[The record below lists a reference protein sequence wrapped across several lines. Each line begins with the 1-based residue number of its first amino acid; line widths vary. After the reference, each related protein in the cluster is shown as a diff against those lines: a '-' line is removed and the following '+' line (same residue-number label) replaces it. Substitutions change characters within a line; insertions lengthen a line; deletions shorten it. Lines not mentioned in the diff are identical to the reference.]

1 MLRQHSQFFK
11 SLMVLSDLFSL
22 SLAWWA
28 AYGLRFSAL
37 RYFPPESHD
46 FADYFVAWLF
56 VLAIWGTVFEIFDLY
71 RPRRVTTRWREVVDL
86 FKGSLLALLIFL
98 GLIFLIRNLV
108 LSRLVVVFY
117 WTLAL
122 VLLNVSHFSVRQ
134 TLRVLRRRGFN
145 LRHILVIGTRPEAQ
159 RVVQTLER
167 HQQLGLQL
175 RGIVLLDED
184 PPNLSLFG
192 RFPILE
198 HREAALELIRAGA
211 IDQVFITLALGESRR
226 LREIRDW
233 LGDEPVTTHFVP
245 DLAADLILNGKVEEF
260 DGLPIITLQ
269 DSPLYGWNSVLKR
282 SLDLCLGGIG
292 LALLSPLM
300 ALIALVI
307 KLSSPGPIFFR
318 QERMGLDGR
327 RFSMLKFRTMVED
340 AERETGPVWTGPSDP
355 RVTRIGRFLRRTS
368 LDELPQ
374 LCNVMKGEM
383 SLVGPRPER
392 PELIG
397 KFRKE
402 VPKYMLRL
410 KVKAGVTGWAQ
421 VHGWRGNTSIE
432 KRIEHD
438 MYYIEN
444 WSLWLDLKVLALSLV
459 RGFVNKNAY

>member
-11 SLMVLSDLFSL
+11 SLMVLSDLFFL
-22 SLAWWA
+22 SGAWWF

-37 RYFPPESHD
+37 RDFRSEPHD

-56 VLAIWGTVFEIFDLY
+56 VLAIWGTVFEALDLY
-71 RPRRVTTRWREVVDL
+71 RPRRVSTRWREVVDL
-86 FKGSLLALLIFL
+86 LKGSVLALLIFF

-108 LSRLVVVFY
+108 LSRLVVVIF
-117 WTLAL
+117 WTLSL
-122 VLLNVSHFSVRQ
+122 VLLNLSHFGVRE

-159 RVVQTLER
+159 RLVRTLER

-175 RGIVLLDED
+175 RGIVVLDQEAED
-184 PPNLSLFG
+184 DSSFG
-192 RFPILE
+192 KFPVIGD
-198 HREAALELIRAGA
+198 REEALQLIGTGA
-211 IDQVFITLALGESRR
+211 IDQVFITLALGESGR
-226 LREIRDW
+226 LREVRDW

-245 DLAADLILNGKVEEF
+245 DLAADLILHGKVEEF

-282 SLDLCLGGIG
+282 GLDLCLGGIG
-292 LALLSPLM
+292 IALFSPLL
-300 ALIALVI
+300 ALIAVMIRLG
-307 KLSSPGPIFFR
+307 SPGPIFFR

-340 AERETGPVWTGPSDP
+340 AEKETGPVWTAPSDP
-355 RVTRIGRFLRRTS
+355 RVTGIGRFLRRTS

-374 LCNVMKGEM
+374 LWNVIKGEM

-444 WSLWLDLKVLALSLV
+444 WSLWLDLKVLGLSLV
-459 RGFVNKNAY
+459 RGFVNRNAY

>member
-1 MLRQHSQFFK
+1 
-11 SLMVLSDLFSL
+11 MVLSDLFFL

-37 RYFPPESHD
+37 HYFPPEAHD

-56 VLAIWGTVFEIFDLY
+56 VLAIWGAVFEVLDLY
-71 RPRRVTTRWREVVDL
+71 RPRRVSTRWREVVDL
-86 FKGSLLALLIFL
+86 FKGSLLALLIFF

-108 LSRLVVVFY
+108 LSRLAVVIF
-117 WTLAL
+117 WTLSL
-122 VLLNVSHFSVRQ
+122 GLLNLSHFGVRE

-145 LRHILVIGTRPEAQ
+145 LRHILVIGTRPEAL
-159 RVVQTLER
+159 RLVRTLER

-184 PPNLSLFG
+184 PANGSSFG
-192 RFPILE
+192 KIPVLE
-198 HREAALELIRAGA
+198 NREEALQLIGTGA

-226 LREIRDW
+226 LREVRDW

-245 DLAADLILNGKVEEF
+245 DLAADLILHGKVEEF

-282 SLDLCLGGIG
+282 GLDLCLGGIG
-292 LALLSPLM
+292 LALFSPLL
-300 ALIALVI
+300 ALIAVMI
-307 KLSSPGPIFFR
+307 KLGSSGPIFFR

-340 AERETGPVWTGPSDP
+340 AERETGPVWTAPADP
-355 RVTRIGRFLRRTS
+355 RVTWIGRFLRRTS

-374 LCNVMKGEM
+374 LWNVIKGEM

-421 VHGWRGNTSIE
+421 IHGWRGNTSIE

>member
-11 SLMVLSDLFSL
+11 SLMVLSDLFFL

-37 RYFPPESHD
+37 RYFPPEPHD
-46 FADYFVAWLF
+46 FADYFVSWLF
-56 VLAIWGTVFEIFDLY
+56 VLAIWGAVFEVLDLY
-71 RPRRVTTRWREVVDL
+71 RPRRVSSRWREVVDL
-86 FKGSLLALLIFL
+86 IRGSLLALLIFF

-108 LSRLVVVFY
+108 LSRLVVVIF
-117 WTLAL
+117 WTLSLA
-122 VLLNVSHFSVRQ
+122 LLNLSHFGVREA
-134 TLRVLRRRGFN
+134 LRILRRRGFN
-145 LRHILVIGTRPEAQ
+145 LRHILVIGTRPEAL
-159 RVVQTLER
+159 RLVRTLER

-184 PPNLSLFG
+184 PANGSSFG
-192 RFPILE
+192 KFPVLE
-198 HREAALELIRAGA
+198 DREEALQLIGAGA

-226 LREIRDW
+226 LREVRDW

-245 DLAADLILNGKVEEF
+245 DLAADLILHGKVEEF

-282 SLDLCLGGIG
+282 GLDLCLGGIG
-292 LALLSPLM
+292 LALFSPLLG
-300 ALIALVI
+300 LIAVMI
-307 KLSSPGPIFFR
+307 KLGSPGPIFFR

-327 RFSMLKFRTMVED
+327 RFSMLKFRSMVED
-340 AERETGPVWTGPSDP
+340 AERETGPVWTAPSDP

-374 LCNVMKGEM
+374 LWNVIKGEM

-421 VHGWRGNTSIE
+421 IHGWRGSTSIE

>member
-1 MLRQHSQFFK
+1 
-11 SLMVLSDLFSL
+11 MVLSDLFFL
-22 SLAWWA
+22 SGAWWF

-37 RYFPPESHD
+37 RDFRSEPHD

-56 VLAIWGTVFEIFDLY
+56 VLAIWGTVFEALDLY
-71 RPRRVTTRWREVVDL
+71 RPRRVSTRWREVVDL
-86 FKGSLLALLIFL
+86 LKGSVLALLIFF

-108 LSRLVVVFY
+108 LSRLVVVIF
-117 WTLAL
+117 WTLSL
-122 VLLNVSHFSVRQ
+122 VLLNLSHFGVRE

-159 RVVQTLER
+159 RLVRTLER

-175 RGIVLLDED
+175 RGIVLLDQEAED
-184 PPNLSLFG
+184 GSSFG
-192 RFPILE
+192 KFPVIGD
-198 HREAALELIRAGA
+198 REEALQLIGGGA
-211 IDQVFITLALGESRR
+211 IGQVFITLALGESGR
-226 LREIRDW
+226 LREVRDW

-245 DLAADLILNGKVEEF
+245 DLAADLILHGKVEEF

-282 SLDLCLGGIG
+282 GLDLCLGGIG
-292 LALLSPLM
+292 LALFSPLL
-300 ALIALVI
+300 ALIAVI
-307 KLSSPGPIFFR
+307 IRLGSPGPIFFR

-327 RFSMLKFRTMVED
+327 RFSMLKFRTMVEN
-340 AERETGPVWTGPSDP
+340 AEKETGPVWTAPSDP

-374 LCNVMKGEM
+374 LWNVIKGEM

-459 RGFVNKNAY
+459 RGFVNRNAY